1 MKVSLNWIKLMNA
14 NYGCSDSSELAD
26 VDKLIEKIG
35 AQLGAI
41 EEIDY
46 LGKRYE
52 GILVVRVVSCAKH
65 PNADKLSLCLVDDGG
80 VRKDVKRNEDG
91 LIQIVCGAPNVKA
104 GQLAVWIPPGSTVP
118 SSYDK
123 DPFVIEARPIRN
135 KTSHGMLASP
145 KDELDD
151 AEDDLIGEQEEYRCQ
166 GHHDEHHGR
175 RDPDLFPGRPRDFRY
190 FLAHLV

>member
-80 VRKDVKRNEDG
+80 VRKDDSEDASEEIAPFAKWNKAKRVR
-91 LIQIVCGAPNVKA
+91 L
-104 GQLAVWIPPGSTVP
+104 
-118 SSYDK
+118 
-123 DPFVIEARPIRN
+123 
-135 KTSHGMLASP
+135 
-145 KDELDD
+145 
-151 AEDDLIGEQEEYRCQ
+151 
-166 GHHDEHHGR
+166 R
-175 RDPDLFPGRPRDFRY
+175 R
-190 FLAHLV
+190 